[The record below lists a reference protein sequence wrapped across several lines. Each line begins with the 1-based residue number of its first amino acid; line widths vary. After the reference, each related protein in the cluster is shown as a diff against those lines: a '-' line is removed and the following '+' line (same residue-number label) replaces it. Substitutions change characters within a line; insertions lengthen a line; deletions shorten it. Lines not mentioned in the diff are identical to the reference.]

1 MNRDIV
7 WLVIVIILGG
17 NTLVMLNS
25 EEANDPNLIDIEEL
39 TCSLGEILVSNTS
52 LVEGYEC
59 TEFDPHSITHAHPAP
74 VLSVGNVID
83 DGFTIAVFGDVD
95 HLHPDEITVR
105 LSPDEDITI
114 STQPNTE
121 GAWSLTMQSSAE
133 RIYLNITA
141 THDLEETTSDPTFI
155 EINRTTPENNTNHI
169 VNNTGNETGDGD
181 TSQPQNSSILSAYHG
196 LDQLPM
202 AASLLCGINVA
213 GDDGM
218 PVVFSTQL
226 QVDSVLP
233 ESFLVIRSDGER
245 VVPNCATLN
254 PAMEPLEKR
263 TVLLTGDFGT
273 FGETPLRVEVT
284 GPLLT
289 IDGESLLGV
298 STEDITPLE
307 DGPRIVL
314 AERFA
319 PDTNGLSGECPD
331 QTAQVVQLTWQ
342 GGVTG
347 PDNAALGEDQRL
359 GTMVLLDDGATVNPI
374 ALVDDDPD
382 NHVLACLAEYS
393 PAQLVSVHAG
403 LFYDPGNIANP
414 ATQAEVTGDFLG
426 PKQPT
431 YDSSDMGQFWLDV
444 FRCQDGQDITPV
456 DDLTTTATE
465 ALECSVSITMN
476 ETHITITSNGLPDHD
491 FESTLACSE
500 ANDCTRAQ
508 NYEWSIPRS
517 PTNDTSGGHDATNCP
532 EANGDYECAPALGDV
547 AIAIN
552 GVPFY
557 GPEDGPGGDAVASQH
572 GMYEEDRQNI
582 ELGVCH
588 AHSGMGGTYHYHADA
603 NCLHWHPEE
612 GDTILDYDISTPAA
626 VAQNTANGSHSAVVG
641 VAMDG
646 YPIYGFWGYDDDMN
660 VVEMKSSYKLK
671 EGETGYNGI
680 DDYVY
685 VEGLG
690 HLDVCNGHFG
700 PTPEFPDGIYH
711 YHSTMMNGEG
721 EMGFPYFLLC
731 YHGETYLNEG
741 GGGDNPDC
749 SGHGVTWGPG
759 IGPPPEGCG
768 GGGPGAQ
775 SAEFQVISSNLTM
788 SPYTM
793 MMIVLFISTVIWHRI
808 K

>member
-1 MNRDIV
+1 MERDFV
-7 WLVIVIILGG
+7 WLVIVVILGG
-17 NTLVMLNS
+17 NTLLLLSS
-25 EEANDPNLIDIEEL
+25 EDASDPNLIDVEDL
-39 TCSLGEILVSNTS
+39 SCSLGEILVSNAS
-52 LVEGYEC
+52 LAEGFEC
-59 TEFDPHSITHAHPAP
+59 TEFDPHSINHAHPAP
-74 VLSVGNVID
+74 VLSVSNVID
-83 DGFTIAVFGDVD
+83 DGFTIAIFGDID

-105 LSPDEDITI
+105 LIPDEDITI
-114 STQPNTE
+114 STQPNTD
-121 GAWSLTMQSSAE
+121 GDWSLTMQSNAE

-141 THDLEETTSDPTFI
+141 THDLEETTSDTTSI
-155 EINRTTPENNTNHI
+155 EINRTTPEDNTNQTTPEDNTNQTG
-169 VNNTGNETGDGD
+169 NNTGNGTG
-181 TSQPQNSSILSAYHG
+181 N
-196 LDQLPM
+196 
-202 AASLLCGINVA
+202 
-213 GDDGM
+213 
-218 PVVFSTQL
+218 
-226 QVDSVLP
+226 
-233 ESFLVIRSDGER
+233 
-245 VVPNCATLN
+245 
-254 PAMEPLEKR
+254 
-263 TVLLTGDFGT
+263 GT
-273 FGETPLRVEVT
+273 
-284 GPLLT
+284 
-289 IDGESLLGV
+289 
-298 STEDITPLE
+298 
-307 DGPRIVL
+307 
-314 AERFA
+314 
-319 PDTNGLSGECPD
+319 
-331 QTAQVVQLTWQ
+331 
-342 GGVTG
+342 
-347 PDNAALGEDQRL
+347 
-359 GTMVLLDDGATVNPI
+359 
-374 ALVDDDPD
+374 DDPT
-382 NHVLACLAEYS
+382 
-393 PAQLVSVHAG
+393 
-403 LFYDPGNIANP
+403 DPP
-414 ATQAEVTGDFLG
+414 
-426 PKQPT
+426 QPT

-444 FRCQDGQDITPV
+444 FRCQDEQNIVSV
-456 DDLTTTATE
+456 DDLTTTAVETH
-465 ALECSVSITMN
+465 ECSVSITMN

-588 AHSGMGGTYHYHADA
+588 GHSGMGGTYHYHADA

-731 YHGETYLNEG
+731 YHGETYLDEG

-775 SAEFQVISSNLTM
+775 SAEFQVVSSRVAI
-788 SPYTM
+788 SPYP
-793 MMIVLFISTVIWHRI
+793 MMIIILFISTIIWRR
-808 K
+808 KGAL

>member
-1 MNRDIV
+1 MNKDIV

-121 GAWSLTMQSSAE
+121 GAWSLTMQSNAE

-141 THDLEETTSDPTFI
+141 THDLEETTSDTTSI
-155 EINRTTPENNTNHI
+155 EINRTTPEDNTNQTG
-169 VNNTGNETGDGD
+169 NNTGN
-181 TSQPQNSSILSAYHG
+181 
-196 LDQLPM
+196 
-202 AASLLCGINVA
+202 
-213 GDDGM
+213 
-218 PVVFSTQL
+218 
-226 QVDSVLP
+226 
-233 ESFLVIRSDGER
+233 
-245 VVPNCATLN
+245 
-254 PAMEPLEKR
+254 
-263 TVLLTGDFGT
+263 GT
-273 FGETPLRVEVT
+273 
-284 GPLLT
+284 
-289 IDGESLLGV
+289 
-298 STEDITPLE
+298 
-307 DGPRIVL
+307 
-314 AERFA
+314 
-319 PDTNGLSGECPD
+319 
-331 QTAQVVQLTWQ
+331 
-342 GGVTG
+342 
-347 PDNAALGEDQRL
+347 
-359 GTMVLLDDGATVNPI
+359 
-374 ALVDDDPD
+374 DDPT
-382 NHVLACLAEYS
+382 
-393 PAQLVSVHAG
+393 
-403 LFYDPGNIANP
+403 DPP
-414 ATQAEVTGDFLG
+414 
-426 PKQPT
+426 QPT

-465 ALECSVSITMN
+465 ALQCSVSITMN

-500 ANDCTRAQ
+500 ANDCTRSQ

-588 AHSGMGGTYHYHADA
+588 GHSGMGGTYHYHADA

-731 YHGETYLNEG
+731 YHGETYLDEG

-775 SAEFQVISSNLTM
+775 SAEFQVVSSRVAI
-788 SPYTM
+788 SPYP
-793 MMIVLFISTVIWHRI
+793 MMIIILFISTIIWRR
-808 K
+808 KGAL

>member
-1 MNRDIV
+1 MTMERDFV
-7 WLVIVIILGG
+7 WLVIVVILGG
-17 NTLVMLNS
+17 NTLLLLSS
-25 EEANDPNLIDIEEL
+25 EDASDPNLIDVEDL
-39 TCSLGEILVSNTS
+39 SCSLGEILVSNAS
-52 LVEGYEC
+52 LAEGFEC
-59 TEFDPHSITHAHPAP
+59 TEFDPHSINHAHPAP
-74 VLSVGNVID
+74 VLSVSNVID
-83 DGFTIAVFGDVD
+83 DGFTIAIFGDID

-105 LSPDEDITI
+105 LIPDEDITI
-114 STQPNTE
+114 STQPNTD
-121 GAWSLTMQSSAE
+121 GDWSLTMQSNAE

-141 THDLEETTSDPTFI
+141 THDLEETTSDTTSI
-155 EINRTTPENNTNHI
+155 EINRTTPEDNTNQTTPEDNTNQTG
-169 VNNTGNETGDGD
+169 NNTGNGTG
-181 TSQPQNSSILSAYHG
+181 N
-196 LDQLPM
+196 
-202 AASLLCGINVA
+202 
-213 GDDGM
+213 
-218 PVVFSTQL
+218 
-226 QVDSVLP
+226 
-233 ESFLVIRSDGER
+233 
-245 VVPNCATLN
+245 
-254 PAMEPLEKR
+254 
-263 TVLLTGDFGT
+263 GT
-273 FGETPLRVEVT
+273 
-284 GPLLT
+284 
-289 IDGESLLGV
+289 
-298 STEDITPLE
+298 
-307 DGPRIVL
+307 
-314 AERFA
+314 
-319 PDTNGLSGECPD
+319 
-331 QTAQVVQLTWQ
+331 
-342 GGVTG
+342 
-347 PDNAALGEDQRL
+347 
-359 GTMVLLDDGATVNPI
+359 
-374 ALVDDDPD
+374 DDPT
-382 NHVLACLAEYS
+382 
-393 PAQLVSVHAG
+393 
-403 LFYDPGNIANP
+403 DPP
-414 ATQAEVTGDFLG
+414 
-426 PKQPT
+426 QPT

-444 FRCQDGQDITPV
+444 FRCQDEQNIVSV
-456 DDLTTTATE
+456 DDLTTTAVETH
-465 ALECSVSITMN
+465 ECSVSITMN

-588 AHSGMGGTYHYHADA
+588 GHSGMGGTYHYHADA

-731 YHGETYLNEG
+731 YHGETYLDEG

-775 SAEFQVISSNLTM
+775 SAEFQVVSSRVAI
-788 SPYTM
+788 SPYP
-793 MMIVLFISTVIWHRI
+793 MMIIILFISTIIWRR
-808 K
+808 KGAL

>member
-1 MNRDIV
+1 MSRDVV

-25 EEANDPNLIDIEEL
+25 EEASDPNLIDIEEL
-39 TCSLGEILVSNTS
+39 SCSLGEILVSNTS

-59 TEFDPHSITHAHPAP
+59 TEFDPHSIIHTHPAP
-74 VLSVGNVID
+74 VLSVSNVID
-83 DGFTIAVFGDVD
+83 DGFTIAIFGDID

-105 LSPDEDITI
+105 SSPDEDITI
-114 STQPNTE
+114 STQPNTD
-121 GAWSLTMQSSAE
+121 GDWSLTMQSSAE

-141 THDLEETTSDPTFI
+141 THDLEETTSDTTSI
-155 EINRTTPENNTNHI
+155 EINRTTPEDNTNQTG
-169 VNNTGNETGDGD
+169 NNTGNGTG
-181 TSQPQNSSILSAYHG
+181 N
-196 LDQLPM
+196 
-202 AASLLCGINVA
+202 
-213 GDDGM
+213 
-218 PVVFSTQL
+218 
-226 QVDSVLP
+226 
-233 ESFLVIRSDGER
+233 
-245 VVPNCATLN
+245 
-254 PAMEPLEKR
+254 
-263 TVLLTGDFGT
+263 GT
-273 FGETPLRVEVT
+273 
-284 GPLLT
+284 
-289 IDGESLLGV
+289 
-298 STEDITPLE
+298 
-307 DGPRIVL
+307 
-314 AERFA
+314 
-319 PDTNGLSGECPD
+319 
-331 QTAQVVQLTWQ
+331 
-342 GGVTG
+342 
-347 PDNAALGEDQRL
+347 
-359 GTMVLLDDGATVNPI
+359 
-374 ALVDDDPD
+374 DDPT
-382 NHVLACLAEYS
+382 
-393 PAQLVSVHAG
+393 
-403 LFYDPGNIANP
+403 DPP
-414 ATQAEVTGDFLG
+414 
-426 PKQPT
+426 QPT

-500 ANDCTRAQ
+500 ANDCTRGQ
-508 NYEWSIPRS
+508 NYQWNIPRS

-588 AHSGMGGTYHYHADA
+588 GHSGMGGTYHYHADA

-660 VVEMKSSYKLK
+660 VIEMKSSYKLK

-731 YHGETYLNEG
+731 YHGETYLDEG

-793 MMIVLFISTVIWHRI
+793 MMVVLFISTVIWHRI

>member
-1 MNRDIV
+1 MERDFV
-7 WLVIVIILGG
+7 WLVIVVILGG
-17 NTLVMLNS
+17 NTLLLLSS
-25 EEANDPNLIDIEEL
+25 EDASDPNLIDVEDL
-39 TCSLGEILVSNTS
+39 SCSLGEILVSNAS
-52 LVEGYEC
+52 LAEGFEC
-59 TEFDPHSITHAHPAP
+59 TEFDPHSINHAHPAP
-74 VLSVGNVID
+74 VLSVSNVID
-83 DGFTIAVFGDVD
+83 DGFTIAIFGDID

-105 LSPDEDITI
+105 LIPDEDITI
-114 STQPNTE
+114 STQPNTD
-121 GAWSLTMQSSAE
+121 GDWSLTMQSNAE

-141 THDLEETTSDPTFI
+141 THDLEETTSDTTSI
-155 EINRTTPENNTNHI
+155 EINRTTPEDNTNQTTPEDNTNQTG
-169 VNNTGNETGDGD
+169 NNTGNGTG
-181 TSQPQNSSILSAYHG
+181 N
-196 LDQLPM
+196 
-202 AASLLCGINVA
+202 
-213 GDDGM
+213 
-218 PVVFSTQL
+218 
-226 QVDSVLP
+226 
-233 ESFLVIRSDGER
+233 
-245 VVPNCATLN
+245 
-254 PAMEPLEKR
+254 
-263 TVLLTGDFGT
+263 GT
-273 FGETPLRVEVT
+273 
-284 GPLLT
+284 
-289 IDGESLLGV
+289 
-298 STEDITPLE
+298 
-307 DGPRIVL
+307 
-314 AERFA
+314 
-319 PDTNGLSGECPD
+319 
-331 QTAQVVQLTWQ
+331 
-342 GGVTG
+342 
-347 PDNAALGEDQRL
+347 
-359 GTMVLLDDGATVNPI
+359 
-374 ALVDDDPD
+374 DDPT
-382 NHVLACLAEYS
+382 
-393 PAQLVSVHAG
+393 
-403 LFYDPGNIANP
+403 DPP
-414 ATQAEVTGDFLG
+414 
-426 PKQPT
+426 QPT

-444 FRCQDGQDITPV
+444 FRCQDEQNIVSV
-456 DDLTTTATE
+456 DDLTTTAVETH
-465 ALECSVSITMN
+465 ECSVSITMN

-731 YHGETYLNEG
+731 YHGETYLDEG